1 MHRNTRHTY
10 KKLPFYCCSLA
21 LTPFGD
27 DVVCTKD
34 GHAFSILN
42 IIPYIKKHKKNP
54 ARPPHARPPDHT
66 QASRGTRCAG
76 SCTYSILIF

>member
-54 ARPPHARPPDHT
+54 ARPRTRALPTTHKRPAAHAARARVH
-66 QASRGTRCAG
+66 
-76 SCTYSILIF
+76 I